1 MLAAFTAETNRLAIE
16 ELGNW
21 ELDATQGIKARLARK
36 LEAELEKVERVADEL
51 LKNLSS
57 DVLGSTVAVVLHGKN
72 KQQEQQQQDDYDDCH
87 CVGEAREAE
96 GNKGGKLAG
105 KRQSATTQTAEYVM
119 VKRAKTEQ
127 TLSRPK
133 APGSATRAN
142 AGTMV
147 T

>member
-16 ELGNW
+16 ELANW

-57 DVLGSTVAVVLHGKN
+57 DVLDSKVAVVLHGKN
-72 KQQEQQQQDDYDDCH
+72 KQQQQPDDCH
-87 CVGEAREAE
+87 CVGEAREAD

-127 TLSRPK
+127 TLSK
-133 APGSATRAN
+133 AKPPGSATRAN